1 MMKIA
6 KLLLIIPVIAFA
18 LTFLAPG
25 QSIAAEKSDFKV
37 TLLGTGTPP
46 PLMSRFGPATLV
58 QVNGRTLMFDA
69 GRSSTQRL
77 WQIKVPLGK
86 IDHLFLTHLHSDHVV
101 GIPDL
106 MLTGWLTSP
115 FGRRKGQFHVVGP
128 TGTKNLMTH
137 LRQAYDWDI
146 QTRINDQGFKAT
158 GVTPNVAEIYDGF
171 VWNEDGIKVT
181 AFKVNHG
188 DKIDPAYGYRIEYD
202 GRSVVISG
210 DTKPTSNL
218 VKNSMGADLFI
229 HSVAA
234 IKQELRDSAK
244 HWNIIMDHH
253 SEPEDAGRTFAKTK
267 PKMATY
273 SHIVLLTNGKIKP
286 PSFADLTTRT
296 RTEYD
301 GPFVVGKDLMSFDIG
316 KGGVTVNQPPGT

>member
-1 MMKIA
+1 MNIFKI
-6 KLLLIIPVIAFA
+6 ISTFIVVIVAVFA
-18 LTFLAPG
+18 IAATAPAT
-25 QSIAAEKSDFKV
+25 SAEKSDFSV

-46 PLMSRFGPATLV
+46 PLMTRFGPATLV
-58 QVNGRTLMFDA
+58 QVNGKALLFDV
-69 GRSSTQRL
+69 GRGATQRL
-77 WQIKVPLGK
+77 WEKKVPLGK
-86 IDHLFLTHLHSDHVV
+86 IDHVFLTHLHSDHVV

-115 FGRRKGQFHVVGP
+115 FGRRKGQFHINGP
-128 TGTKNLMTH
+128 KGTKNLMSH

-146 QTRINDQGFKAT
+146 QTRINDQGFKET
-158 GVTPNVAEIYDGF
+158 GVIPNVKEVYDGY

-188 DKIDPAYGYRIEYD
+188 KKIDPAFGYRIDFD

-210 DTKPTSNL
+210 DTKPDDNL
-218 VKNSMGADLFI
+218 VKNAQGADLFI

-253 SEPEDAGRTFAKTK
+253 SEPEDAGKTFAQTR

-286 PSFADLTTRT
+286 PSFEDLTTRT

-301 GPFVVGKDLMSFDIG
+301 GPFVVGQDLMSFDIG
-316 KGGVTVNQPPGT
+316 KNGVTVNQSPGQ

>member
-1 MMKIA
+1 MKIIKFLPTLSA
-6 KLLLIIPVIAFA
+6 VVATVFFIASTPDA
-18 LTFLAPG
+18 N
-25 QSIAAEKSDFKV
+25 AAEKSDFSV

-46 PLMSRFGPATLV
+46 PLMARFGPATLV
-58 QVNGRTLMFDA
+58 SVNGTNLLFDV
-69 GRSSTQRL
+69 GRGVTQRL
-77 WQIKVPLGK
+77 WQKKVPLGK
-86 IDHLFLTHLHSDHVV
+86 INHVFLTHLHSDHVV

-115 FGRRKGQFHVVGP
+115 FGRRKGQFHINGP
-128 TGTKNLMTH
+128 TGTKNLMAH

-146 QTRINDQGFKAT
+146 QTRINDQGFKET
-158 GVTPNVAEIYDGF
+158 GVIPNVAEIYDGY
-171 VWNEDGIKVT
+171 VWSEDGIKVT

-188 DKIDPAYGYRIEYD
+188 DKIDPAYGYRIEFD

-210 DTKPTSNL
+210 DTKPNANL
-218 VKNSMGADLFI
+218 SKNAMGADLFI

-244 HWNIIMDHH
+244 HWNVIMDHH
-253 SEPEDAGRTFAKTK
+253 SEPEDAGETFAATK

-286 PSFADLTTRT
+286 PSFSDLTTRT
-296 RTEYD
+296 RTTYD

-316 KGGVTVNQPPGT
+316 KGGVTVMQPPE